1 MRSILVPYLLLSK
14 MSQETRQAEE
24 HALREQLDAL
34 RNQLARRDDDFKA
47 VGRVVIDLQKQNR
60 SLQMQ
65 LDARATETKHLE
77 LQLEKAV
84 DTIRRKSASETQLI
98 IEQDATRKMLYEK
111 APSLLRPVLGQER
124 LYSPRLSSSFVRI
137 SEAAE
142 LISPRH
148 FSVASVQADM
158 LRSYDGVMAA
168 KASLRLSP
176 GAVLGSEFGGS
187 WVNAPLQL
195 PLMTHE
201 TSSPSIH
208 VGRYEHALHPM
219 QTTLRLVPKSQGTPR
234 ASALTSAVLAEAADY
249 TAASRRSVDARAEH
263 ASNGHPTDR
272 ATSGTGASGS
282 CFGSSPSTSTCCR
295 SDLSATRSVSP
306 RGSPRA
312 CSDPLSVHVSSSP
325 RASDPLSRTLAMIH
339 RVRATH

>member
-1 MRSILVPYLLLSK
+1 
-14 MSQETRQAEE
+14 MSGREQRLQAKVE
-24 HALREQLDAL
+24 ALQEQLDAL
-34 RNQLARRDDDFKA
+34 RIQLARRDDDFKA
-47 VGRVVIDLQKQNR
+47 VGRMVIDLQKQNR

-65 LDARATETKHLE
+65 LDARATEKKHLE
-77 LQLEKAV
+77 LQLEKAD
-84 DTIRRKSASETQLI
+84 DTIRRKSASERQLI

-142 LISPRH
+142 LISPRQ
-148 FSVASVQADM
+148 FSFASVQADM

-195 PLMTHE
+195 EPLINHE
-201 TSSPSIH
+201 TSSPSIR
-208 VGRYEHALHPM
+208 VGRYEHTLHPM
-219 QTTLRLVPKSQGTPR
+219 QTTLRLVPKSQGDPR
-234 ASALTSAVLAEAADY
+234 ASVLTSAMLADQAADY
-249 TAASRRSVDARAEH
+249 TAASRRFVAARAGS
-263 ASNGHPTDR
+263 SNGHPTDR
-272 ATSGTGASGS
+272 ATSGTASGS
-282 CFGSSPSTSTCCR
+282 CFGSSPSTPTCR
-295 SDLSATRSVSP
+295 SDLSATPRIVSP
-306 RGSPRA
+306 RDSPRA
-312 CSDPLSVHVSSSP
+312 SSDPLSGLSNFPNASDPLSSSP

>member
-1 MRSILVPYLLLSK
+1 MTDCMRSTRLKFSRFLLSK
-14 MSQETRQAEE
+14 MSHETRQAEE
-24 HALREQLDAL
+24 HSLREQLDAL

-208 VGRYEHALHPM
+208 VGRYEHAL
-219 QTTLRLVPKSQGTPR
+219 QRFV
-234 ASALTSAVLAEAADY
+234 A
-249 TAASRRSVDARAEH
+249 ARAGAPH
-263 ASNGHPTDR
+263 GHPKNR
-272 ATSGTGASGS
+272 ATSGTASGS
-282 CFGSSPSTSTCCR
+282 CFGSSPSTPTCR
-295 SDLSATRSVSP
+295 SDLSATRIVSP
-306 RGSPRA
+306 RDSPRA
-312 CSDPLSVHVSSSP
+312 SSDPLSGLSNSPNASDPLSSSP

-339 RVRATH
+339 RVRATHEALHVN

>member
-1 MRSILVPYLLLSK
+1 
-14 MSQETRQAEE
+14 
-24 HALREQLDAL
+24 
-34 RNQLARRDDDFKA
+34 
-47 VGRVVIDLQKQNR
+47 
-60 SLQMQ
+60 
-65 LDARATETKHLE
+65 
-77 LQLEKAV
+77 
-84 DTIRRKSASETQLI
+84 
-98 IEQDATRKMLYEK
+98 MLYEK

-176 GAVLGSEFGGS
+176 GAVLGAEFGGS

-249 TAASRRSVDARAEH
+249 TAASRRFVDARAG
-263 ASNGHPTDR
+263 ASNLGHPTDR
-272 ATSGTGASGS
+272 ATSGTASGS
-282 CFGSSPSTSTCCR
+282 CFGSSPSTPTCCR

>member
-1 MRSILVPYLLLSK
+1 
-14 MSQETRQAEE
+14 
-24 HALREQLDAL
+24 
-34 RNQLARRDDDFKA
+34 
-47 VGRVVIDLQKQNR
+47 
-60 SLQMQ
+60 
-65 LDARATETKHLE
+65 
-77 LQLEKAV
+77 
-84 DTIRRKSASETQLI
+84 
-98 IEQDATRKMLYEK
+98 MLYEK

-208 VGRYEHALHPM
+208 VGRYEHAL
-219 QTTLRLVPKSQGTPR
+219 QRFV
-234 ASALTSAVLAEAADY
+234 A
-249 TAASRRSVDARAEH
+249 ARAGAPH
-263 ASNGHPTDR
+263 GHPKNR
-272 ATSGTGASGS
+272 ATSGTASGS
-282 CFGSSPSTSTCCR
+282 CFGSSPSTPTCR
-295 SDLSATRSVSP
+295 SDLSATRIVSP
-306 RGSPRA
+306 RDSPRA
-312 CSDPLSVHVSSSP
+312 SSDPLSGLSNSPNASDPLSSSP

-339 RVRATH
+339 RVRATHEALHVN

>member
-1 MRSILVPYLLLSK
+1 
-14 MSQETRQAEE
+14 MSGRDQRLQAKVE
-24 HALREQLDAL
+24 ALQEQLDAL
-34 RNQLARRDDDFKA
+34 RIQLARRDDDFKA
-47 VGRVVIDLQKQNR
+47 VGRMVIDLQKQNR
-60 SLQMQ
+60 SLEMQ
-65 LDARATETKHLE
+65 LDARAAEKKHLE
-77 LQLEKAV
+77 LQLEKAD
-84 DTIRRKSASETQLI
+84 DTIRRKSASERQLI

-208 VGRYEHALHPM
+208 VGRYEQDGLHPV
-219 QTTLRLVPKSQGTPR
+219 QTTLRFEPKSQGTPR
-234 ASALTSAVLAEAADY
+234 AALALSIAEAADY
-249 TAASRRSVDARAEH
+249 TAASRRFVAPARAG
-263 ASNGHPTDR
+263 ASTDCNGHDPTDR
-272 ATSGTGASGS
+272 ATSDTASRS
-282 CFGSSPSTSTCCR
+282 CVGSSPSA
-295 SDLSATRSVSP
+295 LTRSVSP
-306 RGSPRA
+306 RPGSPR
-312 CSDPLSVHVSSSP
+312 P
-325 RASDPLSRTLAMIH
+325 SDPLSRTLAMIH
-339 RVRATH
+339 RVRATHSATQSATHEPTMDSPIMDSPRPRR

>member
-1 MRSILVPYLLLSK
+1 
-14 MSQETRQAEE
+14 
-24 HALREQLDAL
+24 
-34 RNQLARRDDDFKA
+34 
-47 VGRVVIDLQKQNR
+47 
-60 SLQMQ
+60 
-65 LDARATETKHLE
+65 
-77 LQLEKAV
+77 
-84 DTIRRKSASETQLI
+84 
-98 IEQDATRKMLYEK
+98 MLYEK

-208 VGRYEHALHPM
+208 VGRYEHAL
-219 QTTLRLVPKSQGTPR
+219 QTTLRLMPKSQGTPQ

-249 TAASRRSVDARAEH
+249 TAASRRFVDARAEH

-282 CFGSSPSTSTCCR
+282 CFGSSPSTPTCCR

-339 RVRATH
+339 RVRATSH

>member
-1 MRSILVPYLLLSK
+1 

-84 DTIRRKSASETQLI
+84 DTIRRKSTSETQLI

-219 QTTLRLVPKSQGTPR
+219 QTTLRLVPKSQGDPR
-234 ASALTSAVLAEAADY
+234 ASALTSAMLAEAADY
-249 TAASRRSVDARAEH
+249 TAASRRFVAARAGAPH
-263 ASNGHPTDR
+263 GHPKNR
-272 ATSGTGASGS
+272 ATSGTASGS
-282 CFGSSPSTSTCCR
+282 CFGSSPSTPTCR
-295 SDLSATRSVSP
+295 SDLSATRIVSP
-306 RGSPRA
+306 RDSPRA
-312 CSDPLSVHVSSSP
+312 SSDPLSGLSNSPNASDPLSSSP

-339 RVRATH
+339 RVRATHEALHVN

>member
-1 MRSILVPYLLLSK
+1 
-14 MSQETRQAEE
+14 MSHETRQAEE

-208 VGRYEHALHPM
+208 VGRYEHAL
-219 QTTLRLVPKSQGTPR
+219 QTTLRLMPKSQGTPQ

-282 CFGSSPSTSTCCR
+282 CLFGSSPSTPTCCR